1 MRVVAAL
8 LDAEGIDLEV
18 GAGEDIEGW
27 RALIKSTDCAVKHAS
42 PPPATATAVRG
53 ATAARAEKDITLVDV
68 DVVDFNTSFSEPA
81 TRMSPPG
88 ARKGYAPKGR
98 AERDSYDSPITD
110 FRAEQ
115 EAAAASAAIAEA

>member
-42 PPPATATAVRG
+42 PPPATATA
-53 ATAARAEKDITLVDV
+53 ARAEKDITLVDV
-68 DVVDFNTSFSEPA
+68 DVADFNTSFSEPA